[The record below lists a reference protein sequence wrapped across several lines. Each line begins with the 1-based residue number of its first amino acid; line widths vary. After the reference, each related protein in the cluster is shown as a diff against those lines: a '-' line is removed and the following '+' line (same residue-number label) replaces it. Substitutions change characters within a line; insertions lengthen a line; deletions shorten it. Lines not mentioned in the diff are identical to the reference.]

1 MNEPQVK
8 DFDGHLDQAIE
19 SIAARP
25 GRKCMMREE
34 LLRHLYEVYQVEL
47 GCLSDE
53 GAALEAAIKRL
64 GSADELR
71 MQLQASVPR
80 FERMLFMCLDRKE
93 TFMLRWLWV
102 VGVAAIVVANIFS
115 FSQDDQVLLVGVAL
129 ISGLIFRHL
138 LQKNNIALRF
148 VGVRWPW
155 LMGLVGVLFGMAIV
169 LPAMAKMK
177 NTGAVELLQIE
188 FLTVGAMI
196 VIAGLYFMFQAVK
209 TLVARPA

>member
-8 DFDGHLDQAIE
+8 DFDGHLDRAIE

-25 GRKCMMREE
+25 GRKCMMCEE

-102 VGVAAIVVANIFS
+102 VGVAAIVVANIFN
-115 FSQDDQVLLVGVAL
+115 FSQDDQVLLVGMAL